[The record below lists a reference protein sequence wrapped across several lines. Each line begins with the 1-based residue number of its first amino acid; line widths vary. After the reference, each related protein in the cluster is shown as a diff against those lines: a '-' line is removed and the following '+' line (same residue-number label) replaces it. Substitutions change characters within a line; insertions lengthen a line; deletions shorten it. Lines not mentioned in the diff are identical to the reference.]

1 MTYDKIILGAGLYG
15 LYAAQKCGAAGQRV
29 LVLERDPAPFMR
41 ATYINQARVHMGYHY
56 PRSYSTAI
64 KSAHYF
70 ERFCRDYGFC
80 LHSEFDQVYATS
92 AHFSWT
98 NAAEFRRFFAAA
110 EIRCDDVPPEKYF
123 NPGLCDG
130 AFLTTE
136 YTYDAQAL
144 KRWFL
149 EQLAALAEENDIV
162 ELRLLHGSRTVT
174 AGSSSDYTPQKGFFD
189 KRYYVGSKE
198 METIDDFRRALEPYA
213 PGGTVTV
220 LPIDGV
226 KPQ

>member
-1 MTYDKIILGAGLYG
+1 MRKKEGELYEEASG
-15 LYAAQKCGAAGQRV
+15 SPMVRTVPREQKRYRLHLAHLPDTAVSIVLLAFDSGQR
-29 LVLERDPAPFMR
+29 
-41 ATYINQARVHMGYHY
+41 
-56 PRSYSTAI
+56 
-64 KSAHYF
+64 KSAH
-70 ERFCRDYGFC
+70 E
-80 LHSEFDQVYATS
+80 YAPGGGVRAADRADLGTLFGVICALVEIS
-92 AHFSWT
+92 IVRKHRRSPKTRQPVSGREKAAGKPFS
-98 NAAEFRRFFAAA
+98 
-110 EIRCDDVPPEKYF
+110 
-123 NPGLCDG
+123 
-130 AFLTTE
+130 
-136 YTYDAQAL
+136 
-144 KRWFL
+144 L

-220 LPIDGV
+220 LTIDGV

>member
-1 MTYDKIILGAGLYG
+1 MVRTVPRE
-15 LYAAQKCGAAGQRV
+15 QKRYRLHLAHLPDTAVSIVLLAFDSGQR
-29 LVLERDPAPFMR
+29 
-41 ATYINQARVHMGYHY
+41 
-56 PRSYSTAI
+56 
-64 KSAHYF
+64 KSAH
-70 ERFCRDYGFC
+70 E
-80 LHSEFDQVYATS
+80 YAPGGGVRAADRADLGTLLRRCALVEIS
-92 AHFSWT
+92 IVRKHRRSPKTRQPVSGREKAAGKPFS
-98 NAAEFRRFFAAA
+98 
-110 EIRCDDVPPEKYF
+110 
-123 NPGLCDG
+123 
-130 AFLTTE
+130 
-136 YTYDAQAL
+136 
-144 KRWFL
+144 L

-220 LPIDGV
+220 LTIDGV

>member
-1 MTYDKIILGAGLYG
+1 MVRTVPRE
-15 LYAAQKCGAAGQRV
+15 QKRYRLHLAHLPDTAVSIVLLAFDSGQRKTRQPVSGREKAAGK
-29 LVLERDPAPFMR
+29 PF
-41 ATYINQARVHMGYHY
+41 
-56 PRSYSTAI
+56 S
-64 KSAHYF
+64 
-70 ERFCRDYGFC
+70 
-80 LHSEFDQVYATS
+80 
-92 AHFSWT
+92 
-98 NAAEFRRFFAAA
+98 
-110 EIRCDDVPPEKYF
+110 
-123 NPGLCDG
+123 
-130 AFLTTE
+130 
-136 YTYDAQAL
+136 
-144 KRWFL
+144 L

-220 LPIDGV
+220 LTIDGV